1 MREIVAWVVP
11 LMLSLFLIQSAAELL
26 SMRAATHQVGGSGAG
41 GGPKQQTIR
50 GPVHEVE
57 SAVTASGIIT

>member
-11 LMLSLFLIQSAAELL
+11 LLVSLFLIQSAAELL
-26 SMRAATHQVGGSGAG
+26 YMRAATHQVSGSNRAGA
-41 GGPKQQTIR
+41 KQQTIR

-57 SAVTASGIIT
+57 SDVTAGGIIT

>member
-1 MREIVAWVVP
+1 MREIVAWTIP
-11 LMLSLFLIQSAAELL
+11 LLVSLFLIQSAAELL
-26 SMRAATHQVGGSGAG
+26 YMRAATHQVGGGDG

-57 SAVTASGIIT
+57 SDVTAAGIIT